1 MQIVT
6 VVVLIHDQ
14 EGDVRDRTEVHEVL
28 ELQ

>member
-6 VVVLIHDQ
+6 VIVLVHDQ
-14 EGDVRDRTEVHEVL
+14 EGDVRDRAEVHEVL